1 MHNNNQSSPLQS
13 AALQYAA
20 KGLRIIPLHNFIDG
34 CCTCE
39 KPGCGS
45 PAKHPLTPNGV
56 HAATTDQEI
65 IQQWWSETEGLANV
79 GIATG
84 EDSGLVVVDVDAKS
98 GGPATIIRMEN
109 DHGQLPRTPTVETG
123 GGGKH
128 FYFRYPA
135 GQTIGNRAGILPGID
150 IRANAGYVVAP
161 PSSHASGNTYVWAV
175 PPDEPLADVPA
186 WLLDLILGKPISSTD
201 VQPRPAHAATTLVV
215 QTALDDLGSH
225 PGATEGQR
233 NDTLCRLAGA
243 HLACGENPD
252 DVLALALAWAER
264 CSPPMPETEV
274 ARTIKS
280 LAEKHKRTTLFV
292 RSQSDA
298 DAEFEKLP
306 LPAPPTWPTLKESA
320 LHGLAGEVVQ
330 LFAPQ
335 TEADQVAILVSLL
348 VVVGS
353 IVGRRPFF
361 PVEGDKHYANL
372 FAVLVGD
379 SSRGRK
385 GTSLGRTISLVE
397 AVDPAWTKDCM
408 TTGLTSG
415 EGLIYA
421 VRDAVETMEVVKEK
435 GHVAGYES
443 VIRDHGVDD
452 KRLLIIESEFAQ
464 ALRVLRREGNTL
476 SPVIRSA
483 WENGNLKTLAKN
495 SPTKATDAHISIL
508 AHITRP
514 ELSQYLSDVELF
526 NGFANRFVWPMVR
539 RSKRLPHGG
548 QPLNLKPLQERLA
561 KACTTASKIEC
572 MARSTAASALWSQ
585 LYPHLTAE
593 DRTGLYA
600 AATGRAEAQTLR
612 LSMLYALLDGSP
624 VIDIPH
630 LLAAYA
636 LWDYCD
642 ASAKIIFGQA
652 ETNNPLEKFLLET
665 IRKMPG
671 AHRKALYKTTGG
683 HISAEAM
690 VGALAGLRDRG
701 LVRCETAATGGRP
714 AERWFPCEHK
724 KISDVALS
732 NAGLSS
738 FARSEPPPATQAT
751 ANMGAGAVE
760 PDVAG
765 EADAPAQA
773 VAGAMLDGSVITAD
787 CPAPA
792 NNGHSSTTATATDLS
807 LAEPCNALNQVA
819 GRLVRH
825 ENAIIIDADG
835 KALPEGVETAL
846 AIHQGALTQLVPV
859 APVASAKPS
868 PAPEAAEKKGITT
881 EEFFA
886 RLHEMKARAKLRESP
901 TTEVSAMDLTTA
913 QNADPLDRRH
923 LDAADLSEPSQQE
936 VQ

>member
-1 MHNNNQSSPLQS
+1 MS

-20 KGLRIIPLHNFIDG
+20 KGWRVIPLHSMVDG
-34 CCTCE
+34 SCTCE
-39 KPGCGS
+39 KPDCTS
-45 PAKHPLTPNGV
+45 PAKHPLTSSGV
-56 HAATTDQEI
+56 HDAVTDPRTIER
-65 IQQWWSETEGLANV
+65 WWEETKGLANV

-84 EDSGLVVVDVDAKS
+84 QDSGLVVVDVDAKS
-98 GGPATIIRMEN
+98 GGLGTLV
-109 DHGQLPRTPTVETG
+109 QLEQTNGTLPTTPTANTG
-123 GGGKH
+123 GGGRH
-128 FYFRYPA
+128 YFFHYPEGHA
-135 GQTIGNRAGILPGID
+135 IGNRAGIQPGID
-150 IRANAGYVVAP
+150 IRGEGGYVVAA
-161 PSSHASGNTYVWAV
+161 PSAHASGSAYAWSV
-175 PPDEPLADVPA
+175 PPDEPLAEVPA
-186 WLLDLILGKPISSTD
+186 WLLDLMLGKPVASTD
-201 VQPRPAHAATTLVV
+201 VQPPLSHTATMLVV
-215 QTALDDLGSH
+215 QSAMDDLGTH
-225 PGATEGQR
+225 PGAAEGQR
-233 NDTLCRLAGA
+233 NDVLCRLVGA
-243 HLACGENPD
+243 HLARGED
-252 DVLALALAWAER
+252 SEYIATLAAAWAER
-264 CSPPMPETEV
+264 CSPPMPESEV

-280 LAEKHKRTTLFV
+280 LADKHERTTLFV
-292 RSQSDA
+292 RSHGDG
-298 DAEFEKLP
+298 DAEFENMP
-306 LPAPPTWPTLKESA
+306 LPAQPTWPKLDAAA

-335 TEADQVAILVSLL
+335 TEADPVAILVSLL

-361 PVEGDKHYANL
+361 PVEGDKHHANL

-435 GHVAGYES
+435 GYVVGYES

-464 ALRVLRREGNTL
+464 ALRVLKREGNTL

-483 WENGNLKTLAKN
+483 WESGNLKTLAKN
-495 SPTKATDAHISIL
+495 SPTKATDGHISIL

-526 NGFANRFVWPMVR
+526 NGFANRFVWPVVR

-548 QPLNLKPLQERLA
+548 QPLDLKPLQNRLA
-561 KACTTASKIEC
+561 KACATASKIEC
-572 MARSTAASALWSQ
+572 MARSAAASALWSQ

-593 DRTGLYA
+593 DRAGLYA

-652 ETNNPLEKFLLET
+652 ETNNPLEKLLLET

-683 HISAEAM
+683 HIPAEAM

-701 LVRCETAATGGRP
+701 LVRCELAATGGRP

-738 FARSEPPPATQAT
+738 FAGSEPPPATQEV

-760 PDVAG
+760 PDAAG
-765 EADAPAQA
+765 EADAPTQA
-773 VAGAMLDGSVITAD
+773 VAGAMPDASVITAD

-792 NNGHSSTTATATDLS
+792 DNGHSSATAAATDLS
-807 LAEPCNALNQVA
+807 LADLFNALNQVG
-819 GRLVRH
+819 GRLVRQ

-835 KALPEGVETAL
+835 KVLPAGVEAAL
-846 AIHQGALTQLVPV
+846 AIHQEALAQLVPFAAV
-859 APVASAKPS
+859 AKAEPS
-868 PAPEAAEKKGITT
+868 PAPEAGEKKGITT

-886 RLHEMKARAKLRESP
+886 RLHEMKARGKLRESL
-901 TTEVSAMDLTTA
+901 TTEESAKDLTVA
-913 QNADPLDRRH
+913 QIADPFDQ
-923 LDAADLSEPSQQE
+923 AKPSEE
-936 VQ
+936 VE